1 MNSAKKLS
9 NFVRTVRD
17 RRAKNATK
25 ICFAHVPKCAG
36 STVVNAISQ
45 QVSFADK
52 LLYGSF
58 GINDKACTK
67 AAQAFS
73 EPKREVRKRVVA
85 YALAEGKHRV
95 ISGHFHCS
103 PGVVE
108 TFRQDWNFVTVLRNP
123 VDRWVSAYVY
133 DRFKTAE
140 RAKAELEVEAYLAS
154 ERGRYSGMTYLSYF
168 SDIPKDPSFSD
179 YQPYVAE
186 AEANLKNFALVGL
199 FDEMEQFAAEFD
211 KVSGH
216 PLKMGHTNKTPKQ
229 SAKAEITNN
238 EKLME
243 KIAEV
248 CRPDMELY
256 TSIVEWKQ

>member
-1 MNSAKKLS
+1 MSSAKRLV
-9 NFVRTVRD
+9 NFVRRARD
-17 RRAKNATK
+17 KRAENVTK

-36 STVVNAISQ
+36 STVVDAISR
-45 QVSFADK
+45 QVSFTDK
-52 LLYGSF
+52 LLSGSF
-58 GINDKACTK
+58 GVNDQACIK

-73 EPKREVRKRVVA
+73 EPKREVRKRIVA

-103 PGVVE
+103 PGLVE
-108 TFRQDWNFVTVLRNP
+108 TFKQDWRFVTVLRNP

-140 RAKAELEVEAYLAS
+140 RAKAEGEVEAYLAS

-179 YQPYVAE
+179 YQPFVAQ

-199 FDEMEQFAAEFD
+199 FDQMPQFAADFR
-211 KVSGH
+211 KVSGR
-216 PLKMGHTNKTPKQ
+216 PLEIGHTNKTPKQ
-229 SAKAEITNN
+229 SAKVEITGN

-248 CRPDMELY
+248 CRPDLELY
-256 TSIVEWKQ
+256 DKVVKWQR